1 MIMVFYILACCI
13 PSLGFI
19 AATVILGLNDQI
31 FLACFCLAFAVIT
44 LPKLQIQSPGWKD
57 EKPDSEKKDED
68 KKAD

>member
-57 EKPDSEKKDED
+57 GDKEEKKDED
-68 KKAD
+68 QKAD